1 MEKVVGVEVEALG
14 ILNGRD
20 CVYIDT
26 VKQDN
31 YDNLVFEGKING
43 NLASNIKDSKWIPYT
58 LSFHRVIAYF
68 ACELDSYEN
77 MDSYG
82 HLDYTDFN
90 IIENSQWLADF
101 PLREDFDKSEYKHYQ
116 LFTYDF
122 VYNIIAVSF
131 DIKYDLPGRKF

>member
-1 MEKVVGVEVEALG
+1 MEKVVGVEVENLG

-20 CVYIDT
+20 CIYIDT

-31 YDNLVFEGKING
+31 YDNLVFEGEING
-43 NLASNIKDSKWIPYT
+43 NLASKIRDSKWIPYT

-68 ACELDSYEN
+68 SCELDSYEN
-77 MDSYG
+77 MDPYG

-90 IIENSQWLADF
+90 VVENSKWLADF
-101 PLREDFDKSEYKHYQ
+101 PMREDFEKSDYKHYQ

-131 DIKYDLPGRKF
+131 DIKFDLLGRKF